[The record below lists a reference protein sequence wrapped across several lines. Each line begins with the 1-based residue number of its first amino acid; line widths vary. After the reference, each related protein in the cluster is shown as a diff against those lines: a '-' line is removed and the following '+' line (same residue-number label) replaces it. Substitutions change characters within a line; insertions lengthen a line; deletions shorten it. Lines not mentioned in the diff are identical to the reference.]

1 MSIKQAAYYT
11 GTIHQTKVFESR
23 FHRAIRFDI
32 AKRILAAQVFNS
44 KPRSQQFNKTG
55 QITIIKHIPLS
66 FITYKLG
73 QSCSNKAGLPNN
85 LIDLR
90 TGGFPCCK
98 SG

>member
-11 GTIHQTKVFESR
+11 GIIHQTKVFESR
-23 FHRAIRFDI
+23 LHSAIRFDI

-55 QITIIKHIPLS
+55 KITIIKHIPLR